1 MHKAAAALR
10 KAAEEQ
16 PQPTAML
23 RSHRGALK
31 SPTASSA
38 PSPSPRVSPTPTPW
52 KKHHP
57 VPHGRSAFAKVQ
69 ATVAHDERGLT
80 TESPATTATQALDGA
95 RLRKRKL
102 EKLDNVPQ
110 RRLARSLQ
118 HQRQPPPFEPIPFT
132 SDIAVTHNWDE
143 LAEFMGSGLMFMDV
157 ASEPFCCWEHLHLE
171 PAKLCN

>member
-1 MHKAAAALR
+1 
-10 KAAEEQ
+10 
-16 PQPTAML
+16 
-23 RSHRGALK
+23 
-31 SPTASSA
+31 
-38 PSPSPRVSPTPTPW
+38 VSPTPTP

-57 VPHGRSAFAKVQ
+57 VPRGRSAFAKVQ

-102 EKLDNVPQ
+102 EKLDNSRLDFRDEVTDNVPQ

-132 SDIAVTHNWDE
+132 SDIAVKHNWDE
-143 LAEFMGSGLMFMDV
+143 LAEFMGNGLMFMDV

-171 PAKLCN
+171 PAKRCN